1 MCSAGVLFRS
11 SCTYSTVRKDKKITR
26 RFEIKIYARP
36 DGFQHILP
44 KKLNRNSTTYVSLIS
59 VSVNKH
65 IVSNFRL
72 PDNLEIFNAKNLK
85 MQIPT
90 PLEFSLYVL
99 TEAEKVGGENLN
111 PHWSS
116 FSVLNFRSCP
126 I

>member
-1 MCSAGVLFRS
+1 MGNGIN
-11 SCTYSTVRKDKKITR
+11 IT
-26 RFEIKIYARP
+26 K
-36 DGFQHILP
+36 
-44 KKLNRNSTTYVSLIS
+44 NNNSTTFVSLIS

-72 PDNLEIFNAKNLK
+72 PDNLEIFNAKNMK

-111 PHWSS
+111 PHWSL
-116 FSVLNFRSCP
+116 FSVLNFESCP